1 MLPANLPAI
10 NTAKLPGLYETAV
23 VAIAECAKIDECKS
37 WADKMEALASYARQ
51 SDDERLMRFAMRIR
65 ARAIDRVGEILRSFP
80 DSSGKRTDLEPGAAA
95 DTRFGAAHEAGL
107 SKRQAI
113 TALRVNNV
121 PRDVFEELVE
131 SDSPPT
137 ISALAELGTN
147 HQLQGR
153 DPVDFEQAT
162 RLIGMFTW
170 LDERCGY
177 LRIDSALRGLGKAE
191 FIKVR
196 AKLLERLDWLEAL
209 REAMEEGASD
219 VL

>member
-1 MLPANLPAI
+1 MPLPANLPAI
-10 NTAKLPGLYETAV
+10 DTAKLPTLYESAV
-23 VAIAECAKIDECKS
+23 VAIAEAAKIDECKS

-51 SDDERLMRFAMRIR
+51 SDDERLMHFAMRIR
-65 ARAIDRVGEILRSFP
+65 ARAIDRAGEILRSIP
-80 DSSGKRTDLEPGAAA
+80 AAVNQHEVASGGAPTGRFQAA
-95 DTRFGAAHEAGL
+95 REAGL
-107 SKRQAI
+107 SRDQTV

-131 SDSPPT
+131 SDRPPT
-137 ISALAELGTN
+137 ITALAELGTN

-177 LRIDSALRGLGKAE
+177 LRIDSAPRGLDDSPKFTA
-191 FIKVR
+191 R
-196 AKLLERLDWLEAL
+196 PWPHPLLTAATSPR
-209 REAMEEGASD
+209 
-219 VL
+219 